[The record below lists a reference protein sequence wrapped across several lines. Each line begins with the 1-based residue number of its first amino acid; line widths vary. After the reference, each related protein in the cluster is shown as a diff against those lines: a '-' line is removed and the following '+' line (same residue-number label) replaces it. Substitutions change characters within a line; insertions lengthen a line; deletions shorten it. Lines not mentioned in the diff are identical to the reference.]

1 MTERQRIFD
10 EAKRTGAHLLP
21 AQQVLRANYS
31 PKKIEEYFDRGCGE
45 CLLKDPRIAE
55 ATATALRFW
64 HGKKYRL
71 VAWCIMPNHVH
82 VVLHLLPGQKLAEV
96 VKSWKIHSARAANRL
111 LGRSGA
117 VWEREYYD
125 RLLRR
130 EGELDRAVQYV
141 LNNPGKAGL
150 KNWKWVWAEGREA
163 LNTADQETGCT
174 SVASYR
180 RSPDRL

>member
-1 MTERQRIFD
+1 M
-10 EAKRTGAHLLP
+10 
-21 AQQVLRANYS
+21 
-31 PKKIEEYFDRGCGE
+31 
-45 CLLKDPRIAE
+45 
-55 ATATALRFW
+55 ATALRFW

-82 VVLHLLPGQKLAEV
+82 VVLHLLPGQKQAEV

-150 KNWKWVWAEGREA
+150 KNWKLVWAEGREA
-163 LNTADQETGCT
+163 LNTADQETGYK
-174 SVASYR
+174 SVASYHP
-180 RSPDRL
+180 SPDRL